1 MNKIDFKSIKNS
13 LNFNYRM
20 MPSKYKIIYT
30 AIILLFIT
38 INDKMLDEIDKK
50 ILEILQKNARTPYTQ
65 IAKEVGLSE
74 GAVRKRIEALEK
86 KGIIKRY
93 VAVIDPRKI
102 GYNSITL
109 LGLDAE
115 PTKLLEIANEISKLK
130 EAKNVYLTTGDHMI
144 MAEIWAKDGK
154 ELSNILAN
162 KIAKIEGVK
171 RICPAIILEKI
182 KEE

>member
-1 MNKIDFKSIKNS
+1 MIDKIDE
-13 LNFNYRM
+13 R
-20 MPSKYKIIYT
+20 
-30 AIILLFIT
+30 
-38 INDKMLDEIDKK
+38 

-74 GAVRKRIEALEK
+74 GAIRKRIEALEK
-86 KGIIKRY
+86 KGVIKKY
-93 VAVIDPRKI
+93 VAIIDPKKI

-109 LGLDAE
+109 LGIDTE

-130 EAKNVYLTTGDHMI
+130 EAKNVYLSTGDHMI

-171 RICPAIILEKI
+171 RICPAIILEKL
-182 KEE
+182 KEG

>member
-1 MNKIDFKSIKNS
+1 MIDKIDE
-13 LNFNYRM
+13 R
-20 MPSKYKIIYT
+20 
-30 AIILLFIT
+30 
-38 INDKMLDEIDKK
+38 

-74 GAVRKRIEALEK
+74 GAIRKRIEALEK
-86 KGIIKRY
+86 KGVIKKY
-93 VAVIDPRKI
+93 VAIIDPKKI

-109 LGLDAE
+109 LGIDTE

-130 EAKNVYLTTGDHMI
+130 EAKNVYLSTGDHMI

-171 RICPAIILEKI
+171 RICPAIIQEKI